1 MEATRIANS
10 VFKDCRI
17 PLENRFMVC
26 IGCATLPFT
35 SAVLIGWAALASL
48 VLLPVWLPAA
58 ALAGHIPM
66 TRPGLEG
73 G

>member
-1 MEATRIANS
+1 MKATRIASCEFHSFQRTLAN
-10 VFKDCRI
+10 RI
-17 PLENRFMVC
+17 MVC
-26 IGCATLPFT
+26 IGCAILPFT

-66 TRPGLEG
+66 TRPGLVG